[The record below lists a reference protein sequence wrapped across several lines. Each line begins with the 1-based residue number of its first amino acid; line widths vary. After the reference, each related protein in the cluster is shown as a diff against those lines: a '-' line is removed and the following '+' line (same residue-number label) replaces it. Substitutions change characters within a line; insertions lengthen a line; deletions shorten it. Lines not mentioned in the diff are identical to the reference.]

1 MKWDDVLDDLIVKL
15 EVKHNNKDNR
25 DHTDGGNSDDKEYL
39 IETLPYALNNE
50 LKQKY
55 VGELKKDV
63 IKNLLL

>member
-15 EVKHNNKDNR
+15 EVKRNNKDNR